1 MRGVEVD
8 RRVEPLRPPVC
19 HARDRDAGV
28 AVPDEHRI
36 LEILVV
42 EQVDDVGDVGLE
54 VDARRA

>member
-1 MRGVEVD
+1 
-8 RRVEPLRPPVC
+8 
-19 HARDRDAGV
+19 
-28 AVPDEHRI
+28 VPDEHRI